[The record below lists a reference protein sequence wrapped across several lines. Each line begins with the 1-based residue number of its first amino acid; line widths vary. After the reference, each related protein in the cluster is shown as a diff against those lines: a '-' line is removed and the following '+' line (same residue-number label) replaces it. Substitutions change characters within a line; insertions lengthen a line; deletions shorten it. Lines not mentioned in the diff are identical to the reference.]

1 MSEEKALFENNFTPT
16 KEHYVQAY
24 RRVLFSW
31 SKKQAVFM
39 FAAFG
44 VVAALAV
51 ISGLLSGGSP
61 FNSEN
66 AFLYIMLLIIIA
78 LLCILYF
85 WLPQQSAK
93 NTMRQQQE
101 GYAQPVSIET
111 SFSEEKVCVLNAAS
125 KGEMN
130 FSYDAFTRCTET
142 EELLLVQTKSKQTL
156 LLLKTGFTQGN
167 EAEFKAFL
175 RKKCPQARFS
185 WK

>member
-1 MSEEKALFENNFTPT
+1 MSEEKTLFQNSFTPS
-16 KEHYVQAY
+16 KEQYVQAY

-39 FAAFG
+39 FAALG
-44 VVAALAV
+44 AVAVLAV

-61 FNSEN
+61 FSGDN
-66 AFLYIMLLIIIA
+66 AFLYGMLLIIIA
-78 LLCILYF
+78 LLCLLYF
-85 WLPQQSAK
+85 WLPNQSAK

-101 GYAQPVSIET
+101 GYAQPVTIET
-111 SFSEEKVCVLNAAS
+111 AFSENNVRVINAAS

-156 LLLKTGFTQGN
+156 LLLKTGFTRGN

-175 RKKCPQARFS
+175 REKCPQARFG